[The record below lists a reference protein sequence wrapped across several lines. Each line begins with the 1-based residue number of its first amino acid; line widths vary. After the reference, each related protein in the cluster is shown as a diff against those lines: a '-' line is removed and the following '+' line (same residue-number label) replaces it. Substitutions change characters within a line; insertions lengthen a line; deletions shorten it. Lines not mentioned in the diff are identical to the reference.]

1 MIKGTYGAVGIWGG
15 CGMMKRLWSSHGY
28 IGGYGG
34 TWGSKGTQR
43 AMGHQWG
50 KGEMGAMGGSM
61 ELRS

>member
-1 MIKGTYGAVGIWGG
+1 
-15 CGMMKRLWSSHGY
+15 MMKRLWSSHGY